1 MDDQAVLREQNE
13 EIKNLLA
20 AVPGGVFKYEAK
32 PRGQFAFI
40 SAQLLRLL
48 GYTEEEFRQKF
59 NNCFDDMVYAEDREK
74 VLKSIDSQVETG
86 EFDTCEYRIE
96 MKNGDL
102 RWFYDVG
109 HLVTDDKGK
118 RWFYVVVVDI
128 DDRRR
133 LQEER
138 ENKARL
144 MSMLESAQDASRA
157 KTLFLSNVSHDMRTP
172 LNGVIGYTEL
182 ALDSVN
188 IEEMRHYLSK
198 IKDSS
203 HILMKLIQDTLDLS
217 RFETGTYTLNLAPVF
232 CGNVVGSLLTAIKP
246 LADEK
251 NILVTVDNSKAIMAN
266 INIDV
271 ARVQE
276 IILNLLSNA
285 VKFTHKGGHVELI
298 IECLKE
304 TPDLIYDKIT
314 VRDNGRGI
322 SPQFLPHIFEA
333 FAQERHWDEE
343 NIGGTGLGLSIV
355 KKLVD
360 LMGGR
365 IEAESV
371 LDKGSTFTVYLN
383 FQRVSADTIKTQKNS
398 LDDEILA
405 CLKDKKILLFEDN
418 ALNAEIT
425 TRLLERRGVQ
435 VTVAVNGQIGLELF
449 QKSEQYY
456 FNGIIMDVR
465 MPVMGGLEA
474 TRALRALNRND
485 AKVIPIIAMSAN
497 AYPDDIANAHAAG
510 MNDYLTK
517 PVVPGVMFRT
527 LATWLKQ

>member
-1 MDDQAVLREQNE
+1 MDAKTILQEKNE

-20 AVPGGVFKYEAK
+20 AVPGGVFKYEAVPK
-32 PRGQFAFI
+32 GQFAFI
-40 SAQLLRLL
+40 STQLLRLL

-59 NNCFDDMVYAEDREK
+59 NNCFDDMVYEEDRDK
-74 VLKSIDSQVETG
+74 VLKSIDDQIQNG
-86 EFDTCEYRIE
+86 EFDTCEYRVE

-109 HLVTDDKGK
+109 HLVTDETGK
-118 RWFYVVVVDI
+118 KWFYVVVVDI

-144 MSMLESAQDASRA
+144 MSMLEAAQDASRA
-157 KTLFLSNVSHDMRTP
+157 KSLFLSNVSHDMRTP

-182 ALDSVN
+182 AMASHD
-188 IEEMRHYLSK
+188 IEEMRYYLSR
-198 IKDSS
+198 IHNSS
-203 HILMKLIQDTLDLS
+203 QILMNLIQDTLDLS
-217 RFETGTYTLNLAPVF
+217 RFEAGTYTLKLAPINF
-232 CGNVVGSLLTAIKP
+232 GELISELLTAIKP
-246 LADEK
+246 QAAAK
-251 NILVTVDNSKAIMAN
+251 NIVISVDNSKAVMSD
-266 INIDV
+266 INIDN

-285 VKFTHKGGHVELI
+285 VKFTAKGGRVQLI

-304 TPDLIYDKIT
+304 TPTLIYNKIVVT
-314 VRDNGRGI
+314 DNGRGI
-322 SPQFLPHIFEA
+322 SPNFLPHVFEA
-333 FAQERHWDEE
+333 FAQERHWDED

-365 IEAESV
+365 IEVESE

-383 FQRVSADTIKTQKNS
+383 FERIKKAAAPQKDT
-398 LDDEILA
+398 LDNESPA
-405 CLKDKKILLFEDN
+405 VLKGKRILLFEDN
-418 ALNAEIT
+418 VLNAEIA
-425 TRLLERRGVQ
+425 TRLLERQGLQ
-435 VTVAVNGQIGLELF
+435 VTVAKNGQIGLELF
-449 QKSEQYY
+449 QASALDY
-456 FNGIIMDVR
+456 FSGIIMDIR

-474 TRALRALNRND
+474 TRALRRLERND
-485 AKVIPIIAMSAN
+485 AKIIPIIAMSAN

-510 MNDYLTK
+510 MNDYITK
-517 PVVPGVMFRT
+517 PVVPGVLYRT
-527 LATWLKQ
+527 LAIWLRQ

>member
-1 MDDQAVLREQNE
+1 M
-13 EIKNLLA
+13 LA
-20 AVPGGVFKYEAK
+20 AVPGGVFKYEAI
-32 PRGQFAFI
+32 PRGQFAFV

-48 GYTEEEFRQKF
+48 GYTEQEFRQKF
-59 NNCFDDMVYAEDREK
+59 NKCFDDMVYVEDRDK
-74 VLKSIDSQVETG
+74 VLKSIENQIENG

-109 HLVTDDKGK
+109 HLVTDETGK

-144 MSMLESAQDASRA
+144 MSMLEAAQDASRA

-182 ALDSVN
+182 ALASQNLVD
-188 IEEMRHYLSK
+188 MRYYLGK
-198 IKDSS
+198 INDSS
-203 HILMKLIQDTLDLS
+203 HMLMKLIQDTLDLS
-217 RFETGTYTLNLAPVF
+217 RFETGTYTLNLAPVY
-232 CGNVVGSLLTAIKP
+232 CGEVVDSLLTAIKP
-246 LADEK
+246 QAEAK
-251 NILVTVDNSKAIMAN
+251 GIKITVDNSKAVMAN
-266 INIDV
+266 INIDSS
-271 ARVQE
+271 RVQE

-285 VKFTHKGGHVELI
+285 IKFTPKGGHVELI

-304 TPDLIYDKIT
+304 TPRMIYDKI
-314 VRDNGRGI
+314 VVKDNGRGI

-343 NIGGTGLGLSIV
+343 NVGGTGLGLSIV
-355 KKLVD
+355 KRLID

-365 IEAESV
+365 IEVESE

-383 FQRVSADTIKTQKNS
+383 FERANEKTKQTTKNAIDGEV
-398 LDDEILA
+398 LTCLQNKRILV
-405 CLKDKKILLFEDN
+405 FEDN
-418 ALNAEIT
+418 ALNSEIVV
-425 TRLLERRGVQ
+425 RLLERRGVK
-435 VTVAVNGQIGLELF
+435 VTVATNGKIGLEIF
-449 QKSEQYY
+449 EKSDLDY
-456 FNGIIMDVR
+456 FSAIIMDVR

-474 TRALRALNRND
+474 TKALRALERRD
-485 AKVIPIIAMSAN
+485 AKTIPIIAMSAN

-527 LATWLKQ
+527 LAMWLKQ